1 MNQYYRYRGIS
12 TGERQTTH
20 YPARVLSCFTCT
32 PLFCVFLTSGEFVNW
47 NLRIWKVSPY
57 IWYVPSAFETT
68 ARNFQIFEGQ
78 KLLSSLSGF
87 SFLVVT
93 FRTQTLTDDGFS
105 RRRGGKHQS
114 RGAMSPDERSREE
127 EKNVISYILYD

>member
-57 IWYVPSAFETT
+57 IWYVPSAFE
-68 ARNFQIFEGQ
+68 Q
-78 KLLSSLSGF
+78 
-87 SFLVVT
+87 
-93 FRTQTLTDDGFS
+93 
-105 RRRGGKHQS
+105 
-114 RGAMSPDERSREE
+114 EE
-127 EKNVISYILYD
+127 EISKFLKDKSFCPLSQASLVPSRYFPNSDTD